1 MVKLVPLRNVG
12 AGFFFLPP
20 IFAGHNTCH
29 LCTEKREYILIS
41 THQAPLAY
49 GDIAHVI
56 APIFLPFFALLASL
70 STSPAPVLE
79 WHVSHCHDDVCTVHL
94 ELFGAARGEVSKLS
108 LVSNQANGPLK
119 LVASNVQCDD
129 HWSRKNTLN
138 WMWQQ
143 APNHIALD
151 VDIRWDSALEG
162 DERPNLDVV
171 WEHVHQGERQ
181 AWTLGSVVF
190 PALNPSKTPNPVGTR
205 TGTAVSST
213 ASDIQLN
220 VSDAVPG
227 SFVKWTEYIPEG
239 CTCDVLESSGASLR
253 KAENR
258 QIFLWFE
265 VKEGQLLAPSYR
277 LNCAESFAGVV
288 FDGELEF
295 AFGTATK
302 SLHIAE
308 VEWVGVS
315 PAQNEN
321 MELNQSPDATS
332 ASSLVATIQRAETP
346 GSPDVQFSVQ
356 LLANHRDLSA
366 SEVTE
371 ALGYS
376 DSFHIFRHEGWHKY
390 LTDDFASY
398 AEAREKRSN
407 LWSTTSA
414 TDAFVAASLNGERIS
429 VQEALLM
436 SNQSWIP

>member
-1 MVKLVPLRNVG
+1 MREDILLPSHRPPLFR
-12 AGFFFLPP
+12 
-20 IFAGHNTCH
+20 
-29 LCTEKREYILIS
+29 
-41 THQAPLAY
+41 

-70 STSPAPVLE
+70 STRPAPVLE
-79 WHVSHCHDDVCTVHL
+79 WHVSHCHEDGCTVHL
-94 ELFGAARGEVSKLS
+94 ELFGAARGDVSKLS
-108 LVSNQANGPLK
+108 LVSDQANGPLK

-129 HWSRKNTLN
+129 HWSRHNSLN

-143 APNHIALD
+143 APNHIAVD
-151 VDIRWDSALEG
+151 VDIQWNSSLEG
-162 DERPNLDVV
+162 DARPNLDVV

-190 PALNPSKTPNPVGTR
+190 PSSSSSQTPIPIGSR

-220 VSDAVPG
+220 VSEAVPG

-265 VKEGQLLAPSYR
+265 VKEGQLLAPIYR
-277 LNCAESFAGVV
+277 LNCTESLATVA

-332 ASSLVATIQRAETP
+332 ALSPVATNQRAETS
-346 GSPDVQFSVQ
+346 GSLDVQFSVQ
-356 LLANHRDLSA
+356 LLANHRDLNP

-376 DSFHIFRHEGWHKY
+376 DSFHIYRHEGWHKY

-398 AEAREKRSN
+398 AEAREKRST
-407 LWSTTSA
+407 LWNTTSA
-414 TDAFVAASLNGERIS
+414 TDAFVTASLNGERIS

>member
-1 MVKLVPLRNVG
+1 V
-12 AGFFFLPP
+12 
-20 IFAGHNTCH
+20 
-29 LCTEKREYILIS
+29 KREYIL
-41 THQAPLAY
+41 TPPYQVDLGH
-49 GDIAHVI
+49 GDIAYVI

-70 STSPAPVLE
+70 STRPAPVLE
-79 WHVSHCHDDVCTVHL
+79 WHVAHCHEDICTVHL
-94 ELFGAARGEVSKLS
+94 ELFGAARGDVSKLS
-108 LVSNQANGPLK
+108 LVSNQKNGPLK
-119 LVASNVQCDD
+119 LVASNVECDD
-129 HWSRKNTLN
+129 HWSRHNSLN

-143 APNHIALD
+143 APNHIAVD
-151 VDIRWDSALEG
+151 VDIQWSSFVEG
-162 DERPNLDVV
+162 DERPHLEVV

-181 AWTLGSVVF
+181 AWTLGSVEF
-190 PALNPSKTPNPVGTR
+190 PSSNPGETRNPVGSR
-205 TGTAVSST
+205 RGTAVSST

-239 CTCDVLESSGASLR
+239 CTCEVLESSGASLR

-265 VKEGQLLAPSYR
+265 VKEGQLLAPIYR
-277 LNCAESFAGVV
+277 LTCSDPPATAA

-302 SLHIAE
+302 SSHIAE
-308 VEWVGVS
+308 VEWVGAS

-321 MELNQSPDATS
+321 MELNQATDATS
-332 ASSLVATIQRAETP
+332 ALSPVATHQRAETP
-346 GSPDVQFSVQ
+346 GSLDVHFSVQ
-356 LLANHRDLSA
+356 LLANHRDLNA
-366 SEVTE
+366 SELTE

-376 DSFHIFRHEGWHKY
+376 DSFHIFRHDGWHKY
-390 LTDDFASY
+390 LTEDFASY
-398 AEAREKRSN
+398 AEAREKRST

-414 TDAFVAASLNGERIS
+414 TDAFVTASLRGERIS

>member
-1 MVKLVPLRNVG
+1 M
-12 AGFFFLPP
+12 
-20 IFAGHNTCH
+20 
-29 LCTEKREYILIS
+29 
-41 THQAPLAY
+41 
-49 GDIAHVI
+49 I

-70 STSPAPVLE
+70 STRPAPVLE
-79 WHVSHCHDDVCTVHL
+79 WHVSHCQKDVCTLHL
-94 ELFGAARGEVSKLS
+94 ELFGAARGDVSKLS
-108 LVSNQANGPLK
+108 LVPNQTSGPLK

-129 HWSRKNTLN
+129 HWTRDNTLN
-138 WMWQQ
+138 WMWQEV
-143 APNHIALD
+143 PNHIAID
-151 VDIRWDSALEG
+151 VDIQWSSVE
-162 DERPNLDVV
+162 EKEETPNLEVV
-171 WEHVHQGERQ
+171 WEQVHQGDRQ

-190 PALNPSKTPNPVGTR
+190 PSSPSYKAPTPTGSRSGTV
-205 TGTAVSST
+205 VSPT
-213 ASDIQLN
+213 VSDIQLN
-220 VSDAVPG
+220 VSDALPG

-253 KAENR
+253 RAENR

-265 VKEGQLLAPSYR
+265 VKEGQHLAPSYR
-277 LNCAESFAGVV
+277 LTCTDSPASAA
-288 FDGELEF
+288 FDGELEC

-332 ASSLVATIQRAETP
+332 ARSPVGAIQRAETP
-346 GSPDVQFSVQ
+346 GSLDVQFSVQ
-356 LLANHRDLSA
+356 LLANHRYLNA
-366 SEVTE
+366 SEVAE

-390 LTDDFASY
+390 LTDDVTSY
-398 AEAREKRSN
+398 AEAREIRST

-414 TDAFVAASLNGERIS
+414 TDAFVTASLDGERIS